1 MMCSSLDSP
10 EIEAELETVHSG
22 VNVQVEF
29 AFFLE
34 NRQNYFFLPF
44 SHFSPTS
51 SLHPSSLYSLSFFF
65 HFFFSPVLPSCCFF
79 SSLLVFEPFF
89 SLLNFSLT
97 SGLPLLYREC
107 QSKCCCEVRKIYFKI
122 MLLVFILTNF
132 EKRSRGW

>member
-1 MMCSSLDSP
+1 MCSSLDSP

-51 SLHPSSLYSLSFFF
+51 PLHPSSLYSLSPSFFF
-65 HFFFSPVLPSCCFF
+65 HCFFSPVLPSCCFF
-79 SSLLVFEPFF
+79 PHSSFFSLF